1 MIDLNELRR
10 LAQEAMPGPWRVG
23 HPPPNGE
30 QTIGT
35 LDGLMVAVATTG
47 WAVNAKLNAEYVAAA
62 NPATVLELLDEI
74 ERLRAASAK
83 AKEALY
89 TGTMDDFEVA
99 EMLGTATQGGE

>member
-1 MIDLNELRR
+1 MTNKEELRR
-10 LAQEAMPGPWRVG
+10 LAQAAMPGPWRVG

-47 WAVNAKLNAEYVAAA
+47 WAVNAKLNADYVAAA

-74 ERLRAASAK
+74 ERLRAEI
-83 AKEALY
+83 EAMRKQEPAY
-89 TGTMDDFEVA
+89 WRPIPAVPYAQENNDEHN
-99 EMLGTATQGGE
+99 